1 MMSMGTLGAVD
12 YRSDKERTAAYTKGV
27 RKEARKQTELMKQQ
41 QQQGNAGWNPPPA
54 QWPPA
59 GTALPAAAPAPA
71 PSTAPVP
78 PPPSAAPAGW
88 YPDANTTGI
97 QRYWDGAA
105 WTEHTAPL

>member
-1 MMSMGTLGAVD
+1 MGTLGAVD
-12 YRSDKERTAAYTKGV
+12 YRSDKERTAAYTKGM

-41 QQQGNAGWNPPPA
+41 GRQNAGWNPPPA
-54 QWPPA
+54 AGQWPPA
-59 GTALPAAAPAPA
+59 GTAAPAAAAPT
-71 PSTAPVP
+71 PPP
-78 PPPSAAPAGW
+78 PPPSAPPAGW